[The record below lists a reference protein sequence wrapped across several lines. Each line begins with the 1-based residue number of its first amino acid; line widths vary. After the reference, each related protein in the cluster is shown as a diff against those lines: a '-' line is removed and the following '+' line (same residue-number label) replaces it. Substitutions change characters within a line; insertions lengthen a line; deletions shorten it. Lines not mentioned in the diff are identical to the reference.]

1 MEAVIMT
8 MLLDGRSSGPRPGG
22 QFWTPEETPE
32 ETPGETAAEWDDGP
46 AAQGL
51 LGEMAALLR
60 DSRPGLMAGI
70 SALAAMTVGLAVEVM
85 AFSAVS
91 RPVAATWACAGLFT
105 IAALCWLR
113 ATALFM
119 LSGVPLGRTLAQ
131 LRARTGAP
139 QDPRA
144 PWASAP
150 PATAGQWTWA
160 HAHLMV
166 SQSRFRYQRIQHA
179 MNWTL
184 LTGAAFL
191 ACSAALLFTR

>member
-1 MEAVIMT
+1 
-8 MLLDGRSSGPRPGG
+8 
-22 QFWTPEETPE
+22 
-32 ETPGETAAEWDDGP
+32 
-46 AAQGL
+46 
-51 LGEMAALLR
+51 
-60 DSRPGLMAGI
+60 MAGI

-113 ATALFM
+113 AAALFM

-131 LRARTGAP
+131 VRARTGAP
-139 QDPRA
+139 Q
-144 PWASAP
+144 ASAP

>member
-8 MLLDGRSSGPRPGG
+8 MLLDGTRPDG
-22 QFWTPEETPE
+22 QSWRPE
-32 ETPGETAAEWDDGP
+32 ETPGETPAEGDRGT

-51 LGEMAALLR
+51 LDEMAALLR
-60 DSRPGLMAGI
+60 DSRPGLLAGI
-70 SALAAMTVGLAVEVM
+70 SALAAITVGLAVEVT
-85 AFSAVS
+85 ALSAAS
-91 RPVAATWACAGLFT
+91 RPAAAAWACAGLFT
-105 IAALCWLR
+105 IAAASWLR
-113 ATALFM
+113 AAALFM

-131 LRARTGAP
+131 VRARTGAP

-150 PATAGQWTWA
+150 ATSGQWTWA

-166 SQSRFRYQRIQHA
+166 SQARFRYQRIQHA

-184 LTGAAFL
+184 ITGAAFL